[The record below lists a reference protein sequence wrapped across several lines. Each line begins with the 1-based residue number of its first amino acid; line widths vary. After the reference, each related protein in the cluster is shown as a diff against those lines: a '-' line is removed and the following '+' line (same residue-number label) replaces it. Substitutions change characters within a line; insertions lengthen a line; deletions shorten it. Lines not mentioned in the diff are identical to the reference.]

1 MQKIGITS
9 SENSPTRILSR
20 AGSLKL
26 DTITN
31 LTTKSFKIP
40 DWIDRI
46 AYINVTDI
54 LLSAI
59 LNTQNEGN
67 FLIVR
72 DGDSE
77 EHILTINKGVASY
90 LDKSIF
96 DMIFIDKELLESLM
110 QGVNTNK
117 SEQDEASFMQSSSD
131 MNKVTRYIRKELDY
145 SELKPAEILKA
156 TLPEFVKT
164 VDIQKSGYALY
175 NLRNEQNYKSYEVD
189 LLNESQ
195 DVKES
200 IDLGRI
206 SSMVLHTS
214 RKVTYE
220 LVRENNTFKVV
231 EIVPVKSNR
240 NGMNITERQTTEL
253 VIDNLTVL
261 GLVALKMK
269 ESENLIIM
277 LKEISETVPRK
288 KKVQSSLQDIF
299 KIV

>member
-175 NLRNEQNYKSYEVD
+175 NLRNEQNYKSYEVE

-253 VIDNLTVL
+253 VVDNLTVL